1 MKSKEKLSP
10 LPGGKHLLTVRREKK
25 LLQEETSSGSFHT
38 SVYLVN
44 YCLTDAVGE
53 ASFDISLLMSL

>member
-10 LPGGKHLLTVRREKK
+10 LPKHLLTVRRGKK
-25 LLQEETSSGSFHT
+25 RLQEETSSGSFHA

>member
-25 LLQEETSSGSFHT
+25 LLQEETS
-38 SVYLVN
+38 
-44 YCLTDAVGE
+44 
-53 ASFDISLLMSL
+53 